1 VVVGKESKYRVIYR
15 LVNTVYVLGIT
26 SADLDDVDS
35 NIFACACMVNQAV
48 SVVVAACKG
57 VDVTPDKL
65 SRKYTEVSMELS
77 DFRSSC
83 IYLMVYQSF
92 LDVPEI
98 HTFIHISL
106 W

>member
-1 VVVGKESKYRVIYR
+1 
-15 LVNTVYVLGIT
+15 
-26 SADLDDVDS
+26 
-35 NIFACACMVNQAV
+35 
-48 SVVVAACKG
+48 VVVAACKG

-83 IYLMVYQSF
+83 IYLMVSQSF
-92 LDVPEI
+92 LDVPEF
-98 HTFIHISL
+98 HAFIHVSL